1 MEELKGSSEVVS
13 SIFTSNIGVLSHVLS
28 YYNYAHMS
36 AYLMQTLWTGSR
48 RLFFKNDFEFI
59 LKETRKCI
67 KFKIEDTENFKFI
80 EKANMYFTFEIFI
93 SKYFNDLAHH
103 ICNLTDMQLS
113 YNLVIKKINK
123 NNFSSMLKVI
133 SSIMVWGVYNI
144 KILNISNQSLHK
156 DFMPYIQNIYFSK
169 SLATSVKLND
179 EFIESLQH
187 NHSNTETELN
197 EERIKIPLEDIASHP
212 AVLK

>member
-1 MEELKGSSEVVS
+1 MEELKESSEVVS

-80 EKANMYFTFEIFI
+80 EKANMYFTFDIFI
-93 SKYFNDLAHH
+93 SKYFNDLAYH

-144 KILNISNQSLHK
+144 KILNISNKSLHK
-156 DFMPYIQNIYFSK
+156 DFMPYIQNIYFSE

-179 EFIESLQH
+179 EFIENLQH
-187 NHSNTETELN
+187 SHSNTDLN

>member
-48 RLFFKNDFEFI
+48 RLFLKNDFEFI

-67 KFKIEDTENFKFI
+67 KLKIEDIENFKFI
-80 EKANMYFTFEIFI
+80 EKANIYFTFDIFI
-93 SKYFNDLAHH
+93 SKYFNYLAHH

-113 YNLVIKKINK
+113 FNLVIKKINK
-123 NNFSSMLKVI
+123 NNFRSMLKVI
-133 SSIMVWGVYNI
+133 SLIMDWDDYNI
-144 KILNISNQSLHK
+144 KILNISNKSLHK
-156 DFMPYIQNIYFSK
+156 DFMPYIQNIYFSN
-169 SLATSVKLND
+169 SLSASVQLND

-187 NHSNTETELN
+187 SHSNTEADLN
-197 EERIKIPLEDIASHP
+197 EERIKIPLEDITSHP